1 MLDRWYFG
9 MIGYGN
15 QALLADQQKR
25 SDAVFGYLRRGGK

>member
-1 MLDRWYFG
+1 

-25 SDAVFGYLRRGGK
+25 SDAVFGYSRRGGK